1 VGAVRPGTRVEVR
14 SSFNGSWVGGFAV
27 VEHDET
33 GYRLRR
39 LSDGEV
45 LPTRFADDDVRRERK
60 RQTWWV

>member
-1 VGAVRPGTRVEVR
+1 MARVEPTGQAVLVDVGAVRPGTRVEVR

-39 LSDGEV
+39 LSE
-45 LPTRFADDDVRRERK
+45 ARRLIPA
-60 RQTWWV
+60 